1 MMERQSLLAGD
12 RDHSRGLG
20 TSGGSLR
27 TDSRALIDLHDQYVD
42 DRASRE
48 VAWLR
53 RCLPIIVQP
62 KVDIGNGYGLVRL
75 FFNFRQDIANPADL
89 ICELELVF
97 EGEGS
102 YHKAVPME
110 HNELVSCC
118 YRAKNLFQFG
128 RTGDINHIQFRGVK
142 LTGDGLP
149 WRSMFTVDHCAD
161 QTWASGNGGDCFSWC
176 SIMKHYQRE
185 LGCNDWIRQGD
196 RPYIYIN
203 TFNHMMGARDSNPKM
218 AKFNW
223 ERFPVSRGTR
233 EDAENY
239 VKANLVVK
247 PNFYS
252 VVAFW
257 TWCNLLGDWH
267 DERLKQDDPNDVTS
281 LVYNT
286 ADLSVPVIKAS
297 MPQLTQPII
306 KPMTS
311 RMERQE

>member
-1 MMERQSLLAGD
+1 MEKDRMMERQSLLAGD

-185 LGCNDWIRQGD
+185 VRSGSQSTVTLTTSPSLSALGSAC
-196 RPYIYIN
+196 
-203 TFNHMMGARDSNPKM
+203 
-218 AKFNW
+218 
-223 ERFPVSRGTR
+223 
-233 EDAENY
+233 
-239 VKANLVVK
+239 
-247 PNFYS
+247 
-252 VVAFW
+252 
-257 TWCNLLGDWH
+257 LLGPTRWTPSAGRGGAHPRGLRVRQPARAHSWGDVARAQS
-267 DERLKQDDPNDVTS
+267 RLVS
-281 LVYNT
+281 YH
-286 ADLSVPVIKAS
+286 
-297 MPQLTQPII
+297 
-306 KPMTS
+306 
-311 RMERQE
+311 